1 MFGYFVKAPE
11 GRALLADHPE
21 LSRWWEQC
29 GEAARTC
36 GVATGGLIG
45 RMAMQQLSSRDALTI
60 ARIVRVNHAG
70 EFGAIRIYSAQ
81 IQVARWLCPDCLPA
95 LTEMLGHER
104 EHCAAFH
111 AANAEGAI
119 RDLMPR
125 DAAVEFGRL
134 AAWLCDR
141 TARPQGV
148 WACTAAVE
156 ATVHRHLDDQL
167 HFLAKRDPEFHAIIL
182 SIREEELAHLHHAE
196 AQLRSP
202 GRLLN
207 ALRQGIAV
215 TTDVLIWLSTWGDST
230 RMERALRAAKIG

>member
-1 MFGYFVKAPE
+1 ME
-11 GRALLADHPE
+11 
-21 LSRWWEQC
+21 
-29 GEAARTC
+29 
-36 GVATGGLIG
+36 
-45 RMAMQQLSSRDALTI
+45 MQQLSSRDALTI

-81 IQVARWLCPDCLPA
+81 ILVARWLCPDCLPA

-111 AANAEGAI
+111 AA
-119 RDLMPR
+119 MPKR
-125 DAAVEFGRL
+125 NSRPCRVMRLWSLGGWLLGFATALLGR
-134 AAWLCDR
+134 
-141 TARPQGV
+141 QGV

-167 HFLAKRDPEFHAIIL
+167 HFLTKRDPEFHSIIL

-202 GRLLN
+202 GRLVD
-207 ALRQGIAV
+207 ALRQGIAL
-215 TTDVLIWLSTWGDST
+215 TTDVLIWLSTWGDSM